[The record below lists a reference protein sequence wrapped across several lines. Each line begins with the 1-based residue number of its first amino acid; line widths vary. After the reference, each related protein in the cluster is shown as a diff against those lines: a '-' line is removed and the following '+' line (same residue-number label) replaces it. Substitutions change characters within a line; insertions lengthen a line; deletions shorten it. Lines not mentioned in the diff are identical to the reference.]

1 MPSLSFNVNVAV
13 TLKFPTI
20 QQADTRLF
28 NYSRCITIHH
38 HTDYGIRLTLEQL
51 PDDNTLVLKYVAFIR
66 HKYVLTNTLCIC
78 LLPQW
83 KLYVVSRWDFWF
95 WGGGV
100 QLMCVCVYVC
110 VCARA
115 RCWKGAVIEEAAA
128 TSVCLSVCL
137 SHYPNKQTFV
147 LSLGYFVFQTKL
159 PFSHPDSTSLTAV
172 KLPIVCIVCCYIKRT
187 MLLLLL
193 CT

>member
-83 KLYVVSRWDFWF
+83 KLYVVSR
-95 WGGGV
+95 
-100 QLMCVCVYVC
+100 
-110 VCARA
+110 
-115 RCWKGAVIEEAAA
+115 
-128 TSVCLSVCL
+128 
-137 SHYPNKQTFV
+137 
-147 LSLGYFVFQTKL
+147 
-159 PFSHPDSTSLTAV
+159 
-172 KLPIVCIVCCYIKRT
+172 
-187 MLLLLL
+187 
-193 CT
+193 